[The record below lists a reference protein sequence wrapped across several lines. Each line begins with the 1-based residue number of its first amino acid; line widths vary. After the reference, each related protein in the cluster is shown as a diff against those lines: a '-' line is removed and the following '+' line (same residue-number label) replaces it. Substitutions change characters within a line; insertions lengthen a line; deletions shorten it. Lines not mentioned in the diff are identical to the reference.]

1 MRGAR
6 GAPEGV
12 GLMEP
17 APSDAGHGPRMA
29 TARPNVATLSS
40 GSICAREGCGKPFE
54 PRRSGKPQK
63 YCSARCRSLAWEA
76 LHPRITL
83 DRAR

>member
-1 MRGAR
+1 MS
-6 GAPEGV
+6 
-12 GLMEP
+12 EP
-17 APSDAGHGPRMA
+17 APSEGRFGPVVA
-29 TARPNVATLSS
+29 TAPTNVATLPS
-40 GSICAREGCGKPFE
+40 GAICAREGCGKPFE
-54 PRRSGKPQK
+54 PRRGGKPQK

>member
-1 MRGAR
+1 MSELPKPVAWSGPVA
-6 GAPEGV
+6 
-12 GLMEP
+12 
-17 APSDAGHGPRMA
+17 AG
-29 TARPNVATLSS
+29 ARPNVATLSS